1 MDGRLGRSLD
11 RPDSTLLSVLP
22 FMDNSVCDG
31 ADLAE
36 QCTSQA
42 VPINHTPP
50 ILSLH
55 PASFEGADA
64 VLPCLE
70 RRRRPTHLCLELA
83 VHSFKQRAR
92 NTRMAGD
99 SARGVEW
106 SCAPDQDAK
115 RSSHK
120 GRGPQWLVGPPISRS
135 SHKGRGP
142 QWLVGPPISPMKV
155 TFDSMS
161 YV

>member
-1 MDGRLGRSLD
+1 MTPHTVSSVPRRPARLLEAERCALVSHVTSCRLLFVVPLFVLFSEGGRDD
-11 RPDSTLLSVLP
+11 RRGPVPCGIDPIKCSSAHYILP
-22 FMDNSVCDG
+22 FD
-31 ADLAE
+31 
-36 QCTSQA
+36 
-42 VPINHTPP
+42 
-50 ILSLH
+50 
-55 PASFEGADA
+55 GADA

-120 GRGPQWLVGPPISRS
+120 GRGPQWLVGPPIS
-135 SHKGRGP
+135 
-142 QWLVGPPISPMKV
+142 PMKV